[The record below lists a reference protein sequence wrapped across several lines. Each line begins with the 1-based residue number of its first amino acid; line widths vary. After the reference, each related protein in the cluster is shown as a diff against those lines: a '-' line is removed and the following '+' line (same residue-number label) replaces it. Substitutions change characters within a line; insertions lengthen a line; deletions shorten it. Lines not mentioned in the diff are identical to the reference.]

1 MDYMSHLYGRNKNK
15 IIKNN
20 KGKIYQYKS
29 SENEKY
35 IVTEYE
41 VFKGIKV
48 FYNDIHTSKII
59 SDVYEIP
66 KNERNYE
73 INHCREGRY
82 ECILRDGT
90 VTYMEA
96 GDFAIN
102 LLSNSSRE
110 SFFPISHYHGVTFYI
125 TPSEFD
131 DEIHNLEKMYG
142 ISYELIL
149 KELCKNDKLFIQR
162 STAEIKHIFYEIYKV
177 PEDVVIEYLKVKF
190 QELFLY
196 LKATKNN
203 ENYSERQYFLKS
215 NIDIVKRINEYIS
228 NNFNKT
234 LTYDELSEMFN
245 IKTTTMKNCY
255 KSIFGETINETI
267 IKNRLEKG
275 AKLLKDSSLP
285 ITEIAIEVGYADHSK
300 FSNAFKKKYNI
311 TPSEYKK
318 LSERVF

>member
-1 MDYMSHLYGRNKNK
+1 MDFMSHLYGRNKNE
-15 IIKNN
+15 IIKNK
-20 KGKIYQYKS
+20 KGKIYQFNKS
-29 SENEKY
+29 EDEKY
-35 IVTEYE
+35 IVTEYD

-48 FYNDIHTSKII
+48 FYNDRHTSKITSNI
-59 SDVYEIP
+59 YES
-66 KNERNYE
+66 KNYDKRYE
-73 INHCREGRY
+73 INHCREGRF

-102 LLSNSSRE
+102 PLNNRSKE
-110 SFFPISHYHGVTFYI
+110 SFFPINHYHGVTFYI

-142 ISYELIL
+142 ISYDLIL
-149 KELCKNDKLFIQR
+149 RELCQNDKLFIQR
-162 STAEIKHIFYEIYKV
+162 STPEIKHIFYEIYKV

-196 LKATKNN
+196 LKTIKNN
-203 ENYSERQYFLKS
+203 EYYSERQYFLKS

-234 LTYDELSEMFN
+234 LTYDELSEIFN
-245 IKTTTMKNCY
+245 IKITTMKNCY

-275 AKLLKDSSLP
+275 AELLKNSSLT
-285 ITEIAIEVGYADHSK
+285 ITEIAIEVGYTDHSK

-318 LSERVF
+318 LSEIAF